1 MRLSELF
8 GCEVLD
14 SEGRRVGKVH
24 DARMVRDGPA
34 QGAFGP
40 AYRMQGLIVGA
51 GSWGSRLGYDRGEV
65 KGPWALKKL
74 FQWFEGDAK
83 FVDWAVVGGLR
94 KGVIRLTLP
103 VTQLPSVP
111 RLRP

>member
-14 SEGRRVGKVH
+14 SDGRWVGEVH
-24 DARMVRDGPA
+24 DARMVRDGPE

-40 AYRMQGLIVGA
+40 AYRMQGLIGGG

-65 KGPWALKKL
+65 KGPWPLKKL
-74 FQWFEGDAK
+74 FQWLHGHAK
-83 FVDWAVVGGLR
+83 FVDWAVVAGLQ
-94 KGVIRLTLP
+94 KGVIRVSVP
-103 VTQLPSVP
+103 ADQLPSVP
-111 RLRP
+111 TLRQ

>member
-1 MRLSELF
+1 MRLSDLLKSD
-8 GCEVLD
+8 VVD
-14 SEGRRVGKVH
+14 SQGRRVGRVH
-24 DARMVRDGPA
+24 DARMVRDGPE

-74 FQWFEGDAK
+74 FQWFHSDAK
-83 FVDWAVVGGLR
+83 FVDWSLVAGLQDGVVNLSVRVEELPAVPMLR
-94 KGVIRLTLP
+94 
-103 VTQLPSVP
+103 Q
-111 RLRP
+111 